1 MTRVIE
7 FIISLLIVLA
17 LFLGVGLF
25 LPSKRSFSHTVETNR
40 PMATTFDLLNGFARF
55 NDWNQ
60 LRAHDPRMSFTRSGP
75 EMGVGA
81 KLSYESADRAV
92 GSGSW
97 EIVESEPGEL
107 IRFKVINNS
116 RGSNKVMTF
125 RFEKTGPNNRNV
137 KITQRYSVTYG
148 WDMLGRYA
156 GMYVT
161 RNVGDQIKR
170 GLGKLSNLLATIPR
184 LDYALHEAPFA
195 IVELPVIDALVA
207 STASRRASEDVAQAM
222 TNQMGWIN
230 KVMAANG
237 LVSAGPMRIVTTEY
251 TNESYS
257 FNVVQP
263 VKKAGS
269 SGVGAPL
276 TVAVEGP
283 VVYEQQ
289 PVSRAVTTD
298 YTGPWQGLERERQL
312 VRAWGMV
319 RGAEPK
325 DGPFDEYLV
334 GIANIAA
341 DDAKFKVYWPI
352 K

>member
-7 FIISLLIVLA
+7 FIISLLIVAA
-17 LFLGVGLF
+17 LFFGIGLL
-25 LPSKRSFSHTVETNR
+25 LPSKRTLSHSVETNR
-40 PMATTFDLLNGFARF
+40 PMATTFDVLNGFARF

-60 LRAHDPRMSFTRSGP
+60 LRKYDPRMTMTLSGP
-75 EMGVGA
+75 AMGVGA
-81 KLSYESADRAV
+81 KMSYVSNDRAV
-92 GSGSW
+92 GSGTW
-97 EIVESEPGEL
+97 EIIESEPGEM
-107 IRFKVINNS
+107 IRYKIIDS
-116 RGSNKVMTF
+116 ARGDNKTMTF
-125 RFEKTGPNNRNV
+125 RFERTGPNNRNV

-148 WDMLGRYA
+148 FDMLGRYA

-161 RNVGDQIKR
+161 RNVGDEVRR
-170 GLGKLSNLLATIPR
+170 GLGKLSNLLATVPR
-184 LDYALHEAPFA
+184 LDYSLHEAPFA
-195 IVELPVIDALVA
+195 IVDLPAIDALVA

-230 KVMAANG
+230 KVMEANG

-263 VKKAGS
+263 VKKIGATD
-269 SGVGAPL
+269 VGAPL
-276 TVAVEGP
+276 QVKVEGP

-289 PVSRAVTTD
+289 PAGRAVSTE

-319 RGAEPK
+319 RGADPK

-334 GIANIAA
+334 GITNIAA
-341 DDAKFKVYWPI
+341 DDAKFRVYWPI

>member
-7 FIISLLIVLA
+7 FIISLLIVVA
-17 LFLGVGLF
+17 LFLGIGLL
-25 LPSKRSFSHTVETNR
+25 LPSKRSLTHSVETNR
-40 PMATTFDLLNGFARF
+40 PMATTFDLLDGFSRF

-60 LRAHDPRMSFTRSGP
+60 LRKYDPRMKMTTSGP
-75 EMGVGA
+75 ALGVGA
-81 KLSYESADRAV
+81 TLSYESSDRAI
-92 GSGSW
+92 GSGTW
-97 EIVESEPGEL
+97 EIVESEPGEM
-107 IRFKVINNS
+107 IRYKITDNA
-116 RGSNKVMTF
+116 RGSKKTMTF
-125 RFEKTGPNNRNV
+125 RFERTGPNNRNV

-161 RNVGDQIKR
+161 RNVGDEVRR
-170 GLGKLSNLLATIPR
+170 GLGKLSNLLATVPR
-184 LDYALHEAPFA
+184 LDYSQHEAPFA
-195 IVELPVIDALVA
+195 MVDLPVIDALVA

-230 KVMAANG
+230 KVMDANG
-237 LVSAGPMRIVTTEY
+237 LESAGPMRIVTTEY

-263 VKKAGS
+263 VKRAGS
-269 SGVGAPL
+269 TAVGAPL
-276 TVAVEGP
+276 QVRVEGP

-289 PVSRAVTTD
+289 PASRAVTTD

-325 DGPFDEYLV
+325 EGPFDEYLV
-334 GIANIAA
+334 DITNIAA
-341 DDAKFKVYWPI
+341 DDAKFKVYWPV

>member
-25 LPSKRSFSHTVETNR
+25 LPSKRSFTHTVETNR
-40 PMATTFDLLNGFARF
+40 PMATTFDLINGFSRF
-55 NDWNQ
+55 RDWNPLLAQ
-60 LRAHDPRMSFTRSGP
+60 DPRMKISLSGP

-81 KLSYESADRAV
+81 KLSFESTDKVV

-97 EIVESEPGEL
+97 EIVESVPGEM
-107 IRFKVINNS
+107 IRFKIDDEA
-116 RGSNKVMTF
+116 RGSNKTMTF
-125 RFEKTGPNNRNV
+125 RFERTGPNNKNV
-137 KITQRYSVTYG
+137 KITQRYSVSYG

-156 GMYVT
+156 GLYVT
-161 RNVGDQIKR
+161 RNVGDQVKR

-184 LDYALHEAPFA
+184 LDYSLHEAPFA
-195 IVELPVIDALVA
+195 IVELPAFDALVA
-207 STASRRASEDVAQAM
+207 STASRRASEDVAQAI

-230 KVMAANG
+230 KVMEANG
-237 LVSAGPMRIVTTEY
+237 LVSAGPMRIVTAEY

-263 VKKAGS
+263 VKKDGS
-269 SGVGAPL
+269 AGVGAPL
-276 TVAVEGP
+276 TVRVEGP

-289 PVSRAVTTD
+289 PAMRAVSTD
-298 YTGPWQGLERERQL
+298 YTGSWQGLERERQL

-319 RGAEPK
+319 RGADPK

-334 GIANIAA
+334 GITNIAA

>member
-7 FIISLLIVLA
+7 FLISLLIVLA
-17 LFLGVGLF
+17 LFFAVGLF
-25 LPSKRSFSHTVETNR
+25 LPSKRSFTETVETNR
-40 PMATTFDLLNGFARF
+40 PMSTTFELVNSFAHF
-55 NDWNQ
+55 DDWNQ
-60 LRAHDPRMSFTRSGP
+60 LRRYDPHLRTTLSGS
-75 EMGVGA
+75 ESGVGA
-81 KLSYESADRAV
+81 KLDYVSSDGAI
-92 GSGSW
+92 GSGTW
-97 EIVESEPGEL
+97 EIVESEPGAM
-107 IRFKVINNS
+107 IRFKIDNS
-116 RGSNKVMTF
+116 ARGRNKSMTF
-125 RFEKTGPNNRNV
+125 RFERTGPNNRNV
-137 KITQRYSVTYG
+137 RITERYSVDYG
-148 WDMLGRYA
+148 WDMFGRYA

-161 RNVGDQIKR
+161 RNVGDEIRR
-170 GLGKLSNLLATIPR
+170 GLTKLSNLLATIPR
-184 LDYALHEAPFA
+184 LDYSNHVAPFA
-195 IVELPVIDALVA
+195 IVELPAMDALVA

-230 KVMAANG
+230 KVMEANG

-263 VKKAGS
+263 VKKLGATE
-269 SGVGAPL
+269 VGAPL
-276 TVAVEGP
+276 AVTVEGP

-289 PVSRAVTTD
+289 PPIRAVTTD

-325 DGPFDEYLV
+325 EGPFDEYLV

-352 K
+352 R